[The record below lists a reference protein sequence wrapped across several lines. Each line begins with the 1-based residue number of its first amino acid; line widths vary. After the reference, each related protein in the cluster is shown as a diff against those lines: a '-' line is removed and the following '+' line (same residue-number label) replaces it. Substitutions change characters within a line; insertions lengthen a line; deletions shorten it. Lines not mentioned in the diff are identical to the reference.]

1 MKITDARVIV
11 SSPGRNYVTL
21 KIETDEGIYG
31 IGDATLNG
39 RELAVAS
46 YLTDHVIPMLIGLD
60 ASSIEDIWQTLYR
73 GVYWRR
79 GPVTMTAIAA
89 VDVALWDIKGKALNT
104 PVWNLLGGRVRDGI
118 MAYSHVSAR
127 NVSEASEKVLEKIAS
142 GFRAARVQVSVPGIE
157 EMYGT
162 PSSNAYKNQGS
173 LPYVE
178 KNWSTEK
185 YLRFIPSMFAE
196 VRDKVGFDIALAHD
210 AHHRLTPS
218 EAGWLGKRLEDA
230 QLLWLEDA
238 VSTDI
243 QASYRQIR
251 QATTTPLAVGEILTS
266 LYDSELLIREQLIDY
281 IRSTVVHAGGV
292 TGLRKIAA
300 FAEPYLVRTGCHGA
314 WDLSPV
320 TMAAAVHYGISTHN
334 AAVQE
339 YMGFGDE
346 VSDVFTWDW
355 SMKDGLLTATN
366 APGFGVDIDEEA
378 AKKFPYSRAYL
389 PLSRR
394 ADGSI
399 GNW

>member
-11 SSPGRNYVTL
+11 TSPGRNYVTL
-21 KIETDEGIYG
+21 KIETDQGIYG

-46 YLTDHVIPMLIGLD
+46 YLEEHVVPMLIGKD
-60 ASSIEDIWQTLYR
+60 ASAIEDIWQTLYK

-118 MAYSHVSAR
+118 MAYGHVSA
-127 NVSEASEKVLEKIAS
+127 NSTSEAVDKVLEEAAA
-142 GFRAARVQVSVPGIE
+142 GFRAARVQVSVPGIK

-162 PSSNAYKNQGS
+162 PSSTAYKNAGS
-173 LPYVE
+173 LPFVE
-178 KNWSTEK
+178 KDWSTHK
-185 YLRFIPSMFAE
+185 YLRFVPTMFEE
-196 VRDKVGFDIALAHD
+196 VRSQVGFDIQLAHD
-210 AHHRLTPS
+210 AHHRLSPS
-218 EAGWLGKRLEDA
+218 EAGWLGKRLEDS
-230 QLLWLEDA
+230 QLMWLEDP
-238 VSTDI
+238 VSTDV

-251 QATTTPLAVGEILTS
+251 QATTTPIAVGEILTS

-292 TGLRKIAA
+292 TGLRKIAS

-339 YMGFGDE
+339 FMGFDPEASE
-346 VSDVFTWDW
+346 VFSWDW
-355 SMKDGLLTATN
+355 SLQDGLLNATD

-378 AKKFPYSRAYL
+378 AKRFPYKRAYL
-389 PLSRR
+389 PLSRKF
-394 ADGSI
+394 DGSI
-399 GNW
+399 SNW